1 MWRTMFHGISYRGP
15 LHAIFGILDAIFAIF
30 VASSPSLYFVLDEP
44 RSNTFAFAP
53 VFATFD
59 YP

>member
-1 MWRTMFHGISYRGP
+1 MEF
-15 LHAIFGILDAIFAIF
+15 LDAIFAIF
-30 VASSPSLYFVLDEP
+30 VVSSPSLYFVLDEP
-44 RSNTFAFAP
+44 RSITFAFAP